1 MKTHKR
7 IACAIALFAALAVPG
22 IAMARGYHQYARNH
36 SRSPVHVRNYV
47 RHNGRFVSPYVRT
60 APNRTKLDNW
70 STRGNTNPYTGK
82 FGTKSPF

>member
-7 IACAIALFAALAVPG
+7 MACAIVLFVALAAPG
-22 IAMARGYHQYARNH
+22 IAMARGYHRYTSSN
-36 SRSPVHVRNYV
+36 SRSPVHVRSYV
-47 RHNGRFVSPYVRT
+47 RHDGRLVSPYIRT

-82 FGTKSPF
+82 VGTKPPF